1 MASTGPTTSD
11 PLSLSSNTPKQPSEH
26 PMGHGPPVDSPA
38 AAHKFSTRIL
48 NAGFV
53 FALVLAAVCL
63 VSSALYLYTFLS
75 TTMFKID
82 ALLARAGT
90 PGVSEVLIQLG
101 INAALVSARMA
112 LLSCGVFV
120 AMSFGFLGFGLFLIG
135 VKGDIEASGTTETFG
150 LKVARMSPG
159 VFVMTG
165 TLILVGICV
174 THRTPFDYRL
184 EQPAATPASGE
195 KAAESVLKRLAASGP
210 GPLPGTPAA
219 PAVVPAAPATPTT
232 HPTLAAKKP
241 DSPAGTS
248 AQKAAPSPAS
258 PSPSKSEPA
267 PPRSEYDDQLPIIR

>member
-1 MASTGPTTSD
+1 MDRVLPI
-11 PLSLSSNTPKQPSEH
+11 
-26 PMGHGPPVDSPA
+26 DSPA
-38 AAHKFSTRIL
+38 AGHKFSTRIL

-219 PAVVPAAPATPTT
+219 PAVVPTAPATPTT
-232 HPTLAAKKP
+232 HPALAPKKP
-241 DSPAGTS
+241 DSPAGIS
-248 AQKAAPSPAS
+248 AQKAAPSAAS